1 MQFDTDNNKKMNAE
15 VPDNDLGKKQ
25 FGVQSVEIGLR
36 VVAVLAQAYQP
47 LMLRDIAKAMSMPS
61 AKVHRYLVSLTREG
75 MVEQDGAGARYGLGP
90 LALTVGLAALHQ
102 IDVVKIGASAVAD
115 LRDRTNQT
123 AMLAIWGSAGPTI
136 VRWEECRRPVAINVR
151 VGSVLSLLESATGLV
166 FAAFLPRHLTEEK
179 LGEEMRDHN
188 RDEVDQLLSDVRRR
202 GIAVVRGNQ
211 LASINAISAPVFDH
225 TKNIVAALTI
235 LGPERRFNVGW
246 DSAEVAVLRS
256 AASQMSERM
265 GNPRNGEYDSRCSAT
280 TATIPEPAVDSS
292 ELNTIA

>member
-1 MQFDTDNNKKMNAE
+1 MDSKRKLNTDAS
-15 VPDNDLGKKQ
+15 DNGAAKTQ

-36 VVAVLAQAYQP
+36 ILAVLAQAHQP
-47 LMLRDIAKAMSMPS
+47 LMLRDIAKAVAMPA
-61 AKVHRYLVSLTREG
+61 AKVHRYLVSLARAG

-102 IDVVKIGASAVAD
+102 LDVVRCAATAVAD

-123 AMLAIWGSAGPTI
+123 AMLAIWGSGGPTI

-151 VGSVLSLLESATGLV
+151 VGSALSLLDSATGLV

-188 RDEVDQLLSDVRRR
+188 REDVEKLLADVRGR
-202 GIAVVRGNQ
+202 GMSMVRGNQ

-225 TKNIVAALTI
+225 TMNIVAALTL
-235 LGPERRFNVGW
+235 LGPERRFDVSW
-246 DSAEVAVLRS
+246 DSVEVEVLRS
-256 AASQMSERM
+256 TAREVSERL
-265 GNPRNGEYDSRCSAT
+265 GLPRVT
-280 TATIPEPAVDSS
+280 
-292 ELNTIA
+292 L

>member
-1 MQFDTDNNKKMNAE
+1 MDNDRKMNADA
-15 VPDNDLGKKQ
+15 PDNDAGKTQ

-36 VVAVLAQAYQP
+36 VLAVLAQAYQP
-47 LMLRDIAKAMSMPS
+47 LMLRDIAKAVGMPP
-61 AKVHRYLVSLTREG
+61 AKVHRYLVSLAREG

-102 IDVVKIGASAVAD
+102 LDVVQCGAGAVAD

-136 VRWEECRRPVAINVR
+136 VRWEECRRPIAINVR
-151 VGSVLSLLESATGLV
+151 VGSALSLLDSATGLV

-188 RDEVDQLLSDVRRR
+188 RDEVDKLLADVRSH
-202 GIAVVRGNQ
+202 GMSIVRGNQ

-225 TKNIVAALTI
+225 TMSIVAALTI
-235 LGPERRFNVGW
+235 LGPERCFDVNLDGV
-246 DSAEVAVLRS
+246 EVEVLRS
-256 AASQMSERM
+256 TARQVSERL
-265 GNPRNGEYDSRCSAT
+265 GFPRNPHCC
-280 TATIPEPAVDSS
+280 PEILPHISVS
-292 ELNTIA
+292 I